1 MKSPMKLAK
10 KFEALDITSADVA
23 FVAYGKSLN
32 ELFANA
38 ALAMF
43 DVMINTSQVREKR
56 EISVSLSGIDLN
68 SMMFNWLNKL
78 LLFVDSESLAFSR
91 FEVSID
97 QKKMNLTATCFGE
110 KISEKHETRTE
121 VKAATYHKMS
131 IKKSSNG
138 IWKARVILDI

>member
-10 KFEALDITSADVA
+10 KFKALDITSADVA
-23 FVAYGKSLN
+23 FVAYGKTLS

-43 DVMINTSQVREKR
+43 DVMINTSQVKEKR
-56 EISVSLSGIDLN
+56 EVSISLSGIDLN

-97 QKKMNLTATCFGE
+97 QKKMNLAATCFGE
-110 KISEKHETRTE
+110 KISEKMETRTE

-131 IKKSSNG
+131 IKKGSNG